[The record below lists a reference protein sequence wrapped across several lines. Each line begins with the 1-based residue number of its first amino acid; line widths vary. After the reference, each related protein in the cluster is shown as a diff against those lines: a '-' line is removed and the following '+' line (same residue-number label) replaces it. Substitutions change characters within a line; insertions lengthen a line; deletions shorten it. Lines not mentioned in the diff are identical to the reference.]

1 MNIPL
6 SYIENYF
13 FEYDR
18 NAKLNPSLKKKEIDI
33 YALANCS

>member
-1 MNIPL
+1 MNNPL

-18 NAKLNPSLKKKEIDI
+18 NAKLNPSLKKIIMK
-33 YALANCS
+33 LTFML